1 MKKLGKLHLHDLSKA
16 EMEKREQN
24 LIKGG
29 SCVSACLCGCRYSGT
44 QSDPT
49 DSYYG
54 GSSNIDNGDSNL
66 RGHETFYN

>member
-24 LIKGG
+24 MIKGG
-29 SCVSACLCGCRYSGT
+29 YDLPPVYVCYCPCRYEGT

-54 GSSNIDNGDSNL
+54 GSSTAANNSGNRS
-66 RGHETFYN
+66 